1 MKGCCSTSS
10 VTNFSNILWWEHF
23 TYRLDWDVV
32 HLYLTNTVSYILI
45 VHWNTSPLID
55 MSLHLNTLSRPWNK
69 QWSTMYRDVVL
80 WTSNWIVIH
89 YIVTIKAGVYSI
101 QEFHLSVRTFNQ
113 LLLWNQKLELNESL
127 RGLWNCASHHFFWM
141 FLFLLYVL
149 FVCFLCFFCSFP
161 YLTLDFHIVVIRV
174 YERVHITGQ
183 KLLWHY
189 RVIHMQCYGIVM

>member
-101 QEFHLSVRTFNQ
+101 QEFHLSVSTFNQ
-113 LLLWNQKLELNESL
+113 LLLWNQKLELNESFEGFVEL
-127 RGLWNCASHHFFWM
+127 CIAPFFLNIFVFVVCFVCLFFFVVSHIWHWIFI
-141 FLFLLYVL
+141 LLLYE
-149 FVCFLCFFCSFP
+149 CMRG
-161 YLTLDFHIVVIRV
+161 YIILDWNSSD
-174 YERVHITGQ
+174 ITA
-183 KLLWHY
+183 
-189 RVIHMQCYGIVM
+189 

>member
-1 MKGCCSTSS
+1 MLSTS
-10 VTNFSNILWWEHF
+10 
-23 TYRLDWDVV
+23 
-32 HLYLTNTVSYILI
+32 YLTHTVSYILI

-101 QEFHLSVRTFNQ
+101 QEFHLSVSTFNQ

-127 RGLWNCASHHFFWM
+127 RGLWNCASHHFFWT

-149 FVCFLCFFCSFP
+149 FVCFLCFFFVLQLIVNKMFAL
-161 YLTLDFHIVVIRV
+161 YLTFFV
-174 YERVHITGQ
+174 
-183 KLLWHY
+183 
-189 RVIHMQCYGIVM
+189 

>member
-101 QEFHLSVRTFNQ
+101 QEFHLSVSTFNQ

-127 RGLWNCASHHFFWM
+127 RGLWNCVSHHFFWT

-149 FVCFLCFFCSFP
+149 FVCLFFFFL
-161 YLTLDFHIVVIRV
+161 
-174 YERVHITGQ
+174 
-183 KLLWHY
+183 
-189 RVIHMQCYGIVM
+189 